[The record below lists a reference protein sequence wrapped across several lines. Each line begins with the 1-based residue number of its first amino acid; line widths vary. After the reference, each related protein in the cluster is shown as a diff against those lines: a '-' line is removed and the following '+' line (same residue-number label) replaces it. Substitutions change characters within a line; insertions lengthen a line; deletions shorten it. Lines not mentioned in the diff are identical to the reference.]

1 MTIVTKRRL
10 TGQASTSV
18 LLLAVKLIAHSI
30 VTERKQNQRQTHGTL
45 PLRATIHL
53 SPTDTAMITYRELL
67 QQLQQF
73 TDEQLDSNVTV
84 YDEGIDEHFGQ
95 KVELVF
101 TTEACDT
108 LDPGH
113 PIIRF

>member
-1 MTIVTKRRL
+1 MNCPRVKGACAPCLPYGTI
-10 TGQASTSV
+10 
-18 LLLAVKLIAHSI
+18 
-30 VTERKQNQRQTHGTL
+30 TESL
-45 PLRATIHL
+45 
-53 SPTDTAMITYRELL
+53 TDTAMITYRELL

-101 TTEACDT
+101 TTEECDT
-108 LDPGH
+108 LDPDH
-113 PIIRF
+113 PVIRF